1 MQKKK
6 MPVQWWIKRVFS
18 PSWTEQPL
26 TSCEHKVCVRSVE
39 LWLIKRGVL
48 ELVHLSQEQLNVLA
62 SLDRLES
69 IQLD

>member
-1 MQKKK
+1 M
-6 MPVQWWIKRVFS
+6 VAIGCFS
-18 PSWTEQPL
+18 SSWTEQSL

-39 LWLIKRGVL
+39 LWLIIKRGVL